1 METVEKNLVENST
14 QNASSESYKTLFEY
28 WFPEV
33 VSLTLLIVLPIF
45 IDSWFVA
52 SLQSTVVYGALG
64 AATRAI
70 HFLMKFA
77 ESIPV
82 ASIALIGRHNGAQ
95 QLNEC
100 GNRLSD
106 ALWTT
111 GIIGAFLCGTFFF
124 GAEWVYRFLGVP
136 EHMIPVGLTYLR
148 VQAITIPFMFLFQAF
163 MGFFKGIKNTKTP
176 LFINIT
182 TIVLFIITDYL
193 LIYGFWRIP
202 PLWLTGSALATL
214 VRYVAANIL
223 AVGVLFF
230 SSTYKPY
237 INNQLL
243 RAINP
248 PEVLRLLKLSIP
260 VVIDKGMLALA
271 VVWLGK
277 MIAVGGEATLASSEI
292 IRNIDR
298 WGLISGLAFAQII
311 TFIVSNNIGQQ
322 NIEAAKRNLFRILGI
337 ALCFT
342 AAATI
347 LLNLNLSF
355 FTTRLDPN
363 HTLDIFIKP
372 TAYLLTLFLSIDVIQ
387 IIFAAALRGAGDV
400 KRVMWVRSVACLG
413 FFLPTTYIISLI
425 PGVPMDVK
433 FVTMYTLYYATT
445 AIMAILFYLRI
456 RGTSWL
462 AQKI

>member
-1 METVEKNLVENST
+1 MENNQNNYVQNSP
-14 QNASSESYKTLFEY
+14 QASSNESVLNLFEY
-28 WFPEV
+28 WLPEV
-33 VSLTLLIVLPIF
+33 ISLTLLIVLPIF

-52 SLQSTVVYGALG
+52 SLQSTAVYGALG

-95 QLNEC
+95 EPNEC

-111 GIIGAFLCGTFFF
+111 GIIGSFLCCIFFF

-148 VQAITIPFMFLFQAF
+148 IQAITIPFMFLFQAF
-163 MGFFKGIKNTKTP
+163 LGFFKGIKNTKTP
-176 LFINIT
+176 LWINIT
-182 TIVLFIITDYL
+182 TIILFVISDYL
-193 LIYGFWRIP
+193 LIYGFWKVP

-214 VRYVAANIL
+214 LRYITANAIAACIL
-223 AVGVLFF
+223 LF
-230 SSTYKPY
+230 SNTYKPY
-237 INNQLL
+237 INTRLL

-248 PEVLRLLKLSIP
+248 TEVLRLIKLSVP

-322 NIEAAKRNLFRILGI
+322 NIQAAKRNVFRILGI
-337 ALCFT
+337 ALLFT
-342 AAATI
+342 CAVTI
-347 LLNLNLSF
+347 LLNFNLNF

-413 FFLPTTYIISLI
+413 FFLPATYIISLI